1 VGRATSQAPP
11 SSPNTTTNPEKIPIK
26 LNTTCT
32 NVNVVIPKIM
42 IFPLPVGKILMIVSN
57 EKILLI
63 SIAAQFF
70 REDLFPM
77 FGPDRALPEVPNAAL
92 QRPEST
98 PAFYSIF
105 CLFRSRTPTYLWAR
119 TRTRYAMRFR
129 CTR

>member
-1 VGRATSQAPP
+1 
-11 SSPNTTTNPEKIPIK
+11 
-26 LNTTCT
+26 
-32 NVNVVIPKIM
+32 M
-42 IFPLPVGKILMIVSN
+42 ILSN

-98 PAFYSIF
+98 PTLYSIF
-105 CLFRSRTPTYLWAR
+105 RLFRRHSHTHVCAP
-119 TRTRYAMRFR
+119 TRTRYAIPLRASAKSLID
-129 CTR
+129 